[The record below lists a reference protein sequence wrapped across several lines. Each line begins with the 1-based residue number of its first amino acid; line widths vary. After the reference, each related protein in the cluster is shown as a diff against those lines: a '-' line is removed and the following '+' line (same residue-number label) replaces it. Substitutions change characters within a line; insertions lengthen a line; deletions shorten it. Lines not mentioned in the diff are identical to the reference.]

1 MYKKFENLAND
12 SETLNYK
19 FPMPKSSA
27 GDPTVR
33 GFIAVDEKM
42 KEHDDK
48 HTERENQLQTEIDAL
63 EIKVDSEIKDR
74 QNADNEINAKLDKEI
89 ADRTQADTA
98 LGERIDAIDNSAA
111 EIENLKQKLDKEIS
125 DRTQADTDITGNV
138 TMLESEVGDLK
149 TSVSEVKK
157 NLATETSNREQS
169 VTGLQAKIE
178 EEVNN
183 RNTAVTDLQSQITKE
198 IDDRKV
204 ADTAINARIDALG
217 NGGGGTPPDLSPINQ
232 KIDKEIQDRTNA
244 DNALSQKI
252 DKEIQDRTSE
262 SARLQQQITQESQ
275 VATNGINALTN
286 SVNGLATQV
295 NGKLDINGIIL
306 KEKTGQDAFIAGNGT
321 PATLAE
327 LNLEAGLH
335 IISGQVLAKV
345 DSNTGSLTM
354 AITDRTDFSQ
364 IPCYEEVP
372 FKSGAYISGNMTYLI
387 YLPHGGTYRILAKQ
401 TSGQDS
407 LNSTYFIQAIKL
419 RP

>member
-1 MYKKFENLAND
+1 MYKKFVNIAND

-42 KEHDDK
+42 KEHDNK

-89 ADRTQADTA
+89 TDRTNADTA
-98 LGERIDAIDNSAA
+98 INKRIDALNNNS
-111 EIENLKQKLDKEIS
+111 EELESFKQKLEQEIT
-125 DRTQADTDITGNV
+125 DRTQADTDIIGNV

-157 NLATETSNREQS
+157 NLAEETSNREQS

-183 RNTAVTDLQSQITKE
+183 RNTAVTDLQSQITTE
-198 IDDRKV
+198 INDRKV

-217 NGGGGTPPDLSPINQ
+217 NGGGTPPDLSPINQ

-252 DKEIQDRTSE
+252 DKEIQDRTNE
-262 SARLQQQITQESQ
+262 TARLQQQITQESQ
-275 VATNGINALTN
+275 TATNGINALTN
-286 SVNGLATQV
+286 SVNGLTAQV

-306 KEKTGQDAFIAGNGT
+306 KEKTGQDAFIAGNGA

-327 LNLEAGLH
+327 LTLDAGLH
-335 IISGQVLAKV
+335 IVSGQVLAKV
-345 DSNTGSLTM
+345 NANTGSLTM
-354 AITDRTDFSQ
+354 AITDRPDFSQ
-364 IPCYEEVP
+364 IPCYTEVP

-387 YLPHGGTYRILAKQ
+387 YLPQGGTYRILAKQ

>member
-1 MYKKFENLAND
+1 MYKKFVNIAND

-42 KEHDDK
+42 KEHNDK
-48 HTERENQLQTEIDAL
+48 HTERENQLQTEIDAI

-89 ADRTQADTA
+89 ADRTLADTA
-98 LGERIDAIDNSAA
+98 LGERIDAIDNSTA

-149 TSVSEVKK
+149 TSV
-157 NLATETSNREQS
+157 
-169 VTGLQAKIE
+169 TGLQAKIE

-183 RNTAVTDLQSQITKE
+183 RATAVTDLQSQITKE
-198 IDDRKV
+198 INDRKV

-217 NGGGGTPPDLSPINQ
+217 NGGGTPPDLSPINQ

-252 DKEIQDRTSE
+252 DKEIQDRTNE
-262 SARLQQQITQESQ
+262 TARLQQQITQESQ
-275 VATNGINALTN
+275 TATNGINALTN
-286 SVNGLATQV
+286 SVNGLTTQV

-327 LNLEAGLH
+327 LTLDAGLH
-335 IISGQVLAKV
+335 IVSGQVLAKV
-345 DSNTGSLTM
+345 NANTGSLTM

-364 IPCYEEVP
+364 IPCYAEVP

-387 YLPHGGTYRILAKQ
+387 YLPQGGTYRILARQ

-407 LNSTYFIQAIKL
+407 LNSAYFIQAIKL